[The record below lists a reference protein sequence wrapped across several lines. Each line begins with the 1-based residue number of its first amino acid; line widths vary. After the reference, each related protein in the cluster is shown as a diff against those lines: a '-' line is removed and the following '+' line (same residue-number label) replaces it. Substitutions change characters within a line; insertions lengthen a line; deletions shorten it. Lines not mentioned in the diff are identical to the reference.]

1 MSNFQKVNS
10 YSKKY
15 NNIDNHLDTSEFYC
29 LCLVNVISIGNFEI
43 KKCFLSFDPE
53 SQ

>member
-1 MSNFQKVNS
+1 MPE
-10 YSKKY
+10 
-15 NNIDNHLDTSEFYC
+15 HLQIYC
-29 LCLVNVISIGNFEI
+29 ICLVKVISIGNFEI

>member
-1 MSNFQKVNS
+1 MARDQHIKSLCQ
-10 YSKKY
+10 
-15 NNIDNHLDTSEFYC
+15 EF
-29 LCLVNVISIGNFEI
+29 VFSDGNFEI